1 MNLFI
6 DRRCFHLR
14 VLSKISDVVYSIE
27 KVLALILAL
36 TLMVSMVGGFFFR
49 YVFKNPLLWSDELA
63 IFCLIW
69 ITFIGGSMVLK
80 EKASPAITILVDAV
94 PDKYKKYIHAISNL
108 ILLIFVAYV
117 LYLASD
123 WIMKPNIFVQK
134 STALNWPKIYFYL
147 SIPVSFAFATVHVIN
162 NTIQSF
168 RQSEKDGGAF
178 QSSR

>member
-1 MNLFI
+1 M
-6 DRRCFHLR
+6 R

-94 PDKYKKYIHAISNL
+94 PDKYKNISMPSATL
-108 ILLIFVAYV
+108 FC
-117 LYLASD
+117 S
-123 WIMKPNIFVQK
+123 
-134 STALNWPKIYFYL
+134 SL
-147 SIPVSFAFATVHVIN
+147 SLMSFIWRR
-162 NTIQSF
+162 IGS
-168 RQSEKDGGAF
+168 
-178 QSSR
+178 